1 MNRRRSLLE
10 TMKFINERVV
20 RVLLMHLPFPLRNY
34 PLALAGLG
42 IWSHIYVK
50 KPQLSERSEFCGFSK
65 YCYSLP
71 SAAAVSS
78 LVDYR
83 RHSSRLFSY
92 VKNQVKPRSL
102 LLSSDG
108 KEGRRQAIQQ
118 AYLIYFC
125 LNSSRN
131 ITDNRLDN
139 LRH

>member
-1 MNRRRSLLE
+1 MRLS
-10 TMKFINERVV
+10 FIISN
-20 RVLLMHLPFPLRNY
+20 F

-83 RHSSRLFSY
+83 RHSSRLFSH

-102 LLSSDG
+102 LLSSNG
-108 KEGRRQAIQQ
+108 KEGRLQAV
-118 AYLIYFC
+118 
-125 LNSSRN
+125 R
-131 ITDNRLDN
+131 
-139 LRH
+139 